1 MALKSEGMSSLE
13 RVSWWKVSNQM
24 DNEYQYLEEHGTSSV
39 QDDVDHIEPDTASS
53 TSHNSHHLNE
63 REIASSRAFRWLVS
77 RLKRELVLQKK
88 LERTTRPQ
96 SERRFSNN
104 SHPQGK

>member
-77 RLKRELVLQKK
+77 RLKRELV
-88 LERTTRPQ
+88 
-96 SERRFSNN
+96 
-104 SHPQGK
+104 